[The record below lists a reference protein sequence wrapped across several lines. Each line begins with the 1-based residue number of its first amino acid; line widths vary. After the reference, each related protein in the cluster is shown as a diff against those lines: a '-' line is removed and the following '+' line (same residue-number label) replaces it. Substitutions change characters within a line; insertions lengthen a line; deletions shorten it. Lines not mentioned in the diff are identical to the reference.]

1 MTIHIVMPF
10 MVIIGFYV
18 AEIEAINRTP
28 DELNNL
34 MRLVADSMAHDF
46 INDRDDWTRDTV
58 AELCRQDS
66 DYLWLVVKDDT
77 WNNSDRGGLI
87 TSIHYELGKSGVVE
101 TTWGF
106 AIACFHNSAIPAWF
120 VRNGDGG
127 FINWAYSCG
136 WSRDGTRIYHP

>member
-1 MTIHIVMPF
+1 MILF
-10 MVIIGFYV
+10 AVIIGCYIT
-18 AEIEAINRTP
+18 ELEAINRTP

-34 MRLVADSMAHDF
+34 MRLVANAKARSG
-46 INDRDDWTRDTV
+46 INKRDDWTRDTV
-58 AELCRQDS
+58 AELCRQDA

-77 WNNSDRGGLI
+77 WNNSDKGGLI
-87 TSIHYELGKSGVVE
+87 TSIHYELSKEGLTDLS
-101 TTWGF
+101 WGF

-136 WSRDGTRIYHP
+136 WNSDGARIYHP